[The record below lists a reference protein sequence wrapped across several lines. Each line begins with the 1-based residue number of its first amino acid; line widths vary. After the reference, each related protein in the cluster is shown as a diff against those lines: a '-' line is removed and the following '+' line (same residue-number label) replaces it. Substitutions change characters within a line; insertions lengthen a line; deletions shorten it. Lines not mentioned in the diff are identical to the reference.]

1 MHCLLGVAE
10 VVLCTRLSHMA
21 SKPQGTSEVHSQKST
36 NVSVTLKAYTSKQ
49 LGGKAKFNFSA
60 LSLLSSHALGDSKEI
75 LLLSGF

>member
-10 VVLCTRLSHMA
+10 VVLCHMA
-21 SKPQGTSEVHSQKST
+21 SKPQGLKVLARSSQRST
-36 NVSVTLKAYTSKQ
+36 NVSVTLKAHTSKQ